1 MLSRLEREP
10 PFFRATEY
18 VLFGFFGYTTVLSF
32 VLAVSGT
39 VTLVTTLLNAVVLG
53 GLVFLAYA
61 DSLRRGEFLGIVRDW
76 YVPPMLLLAY
86 REVGWFAQ
94 PHTSRVLEESWVVW
108 DKLLLEEWGL
118 RTVVEAFG
126 PVGPAVLE
134 VSYLLVY
141 AMPPIGLAVLYVL
154 AMRTRVD
161 AYLFNVTLGVLTVY
175 VVLPY
180 FPSEPPWT
188 VFPGENFPTYDS
200 AVRRLTGAI
209 LRGQGIHT
217 GVFPSA
223 HVAGSMSVAF
233 ALMRLLPEKRWI
245 GWGALVLATLIAV
258 ATVYG
263 RYHYAVDA
271 LAGFG
276 VAVVATG
283 VSAWREGRG

>member
-1 MLSRLEREP
+1 MLSRLARGP

-18 VLFGFFGYTTVLSF
+18 VLFGFFGYTAVLSF

-108 DKLLLEEWGL
+108 DKLLLEQWGL
-118 RTVVEAFG
+118 RAVVEAFG

-271 LAGFG
+271 VAGFG
-276 VAVVATG
+276 VAVVAAG
-283 VSAWREGRG
+283 VSAWREQRG